1 MASWVSQLQNIA
13 QQGDWAAV
21 TQALQQQYHAGD
33 WAQLSLDETAVLV
46 SLAIAA
52 LRSGDFQDR
61 WDIAKVFSGF
71 GDAAILPLINLVK
84 DDDEELDTRWFAVRL
99 LGKAH
104 HPAAIQALVEL
115 LNSDEDDLSTMASEV
130 LATFSTDAIAPLSDL
145 LRASQTRLLA
155 VQALTQIRHSATI
168 SPLLT
173 VAQDD
178 DPTIRAVTIEALGS
192 FHDPQVPPI
201 LIQALSDP
209 SASVR
214 RAAIAGLAVRTDLT
228 ESLDLVSRF
237 VDRLWD
243 LNIGVCQQAAIALG
257 RIGTNAAVD
266 ALSRTIVAANTP
278 ATLQIDSVRSLARIG
293 TPSAFN
299 ALETLLDHP
308 SRHVAEVYQESAIAL
323 GRWTDPT
330 VKNSAAQAL
339 GQSLTKFAHD
349 PRIQQ
354 AIALA
359 LGQLQHPIAIE
370 PLIQLLANQDMAV
383 RLHAIAALKQIQPQ
397 QTHQKLEELQNSQ
410 EISPELR
417 HGIAIAL
424 QEWQIEL
431 PQ

>member
-1 MASWVSQLQNIA
+1 MVSWVRQLQDIA

-33 WAQLSLDETAVLV
+33 WAQLSPNETARLI
-46 SLAIAA
+46 SLAIAV
-52 LRSGDFQDR
+52 LRSGDFQER
-61 WDIAKVFSGF
+61 WDIAKVFAGF
-71 GDAAILPLINLVK
+71 GDAAIFPLINVVQ
-84 DDDEELDTRWFAVRL
+84 DEDEELDTRWFAVRL
-99 LGKAH
+99 LGNAN

-130 LATFSTDAIAPLSDL
+130 LATFGTEAIAPLTHL
-145 LRASQTRLLA
+145 LNASETRLLA

-168 SPLLT
+168 APLLT

-178 DPTIRAVTIEALGS
+178 DAMIRAMAIEALGS
-192 FHDPQVPPI
+192 FHAPQVPPV
-201 LIQALSDP
+201 LIQALTDP
-209 SASVR
+209 VASVR
-214 RAAIAGLAVRTDLT
+214 RVAIAGLAVRSDLT
-228 ESLDLVSRF
+228 ESLGLVNRF

-257 RIGTNAAVD
+257 RIGTSAAVD
-266 ALSRTIVAANTP
+266 ALSRAIVAPNTP
-278 ATLQIDSVRSLARIG
+278 TTLQIESVRSLARIG

-299 ALETLLDHP
+299 ALENLLAHP
-308 SRHVAEVYQESAIAL
+308 SRHAAEVYQESAIAL
-323 GRWTDPT
+323 GRWTDPAL
-330 VKNSAAQAL
+330 KNSAAQAL
-339 GQSLTKFAHD
+339 ARSLTKFAHD
-349 PRIQQ
+349 PQIQQ

-359 LGQLQHPIAIE
+359 LGQLHQPIAIE
-370 PLIQLLANQDMAV
+370 ALIQLLASQNEAV

-397 QTHQKLEELQNSQ
+397 QTQQHLEELQTSQ
-410 EISPELR
+410 EISPALS